1 MVSFDLLL
9 FVTILIVCLSCYYIH
24 HVFNYWK
31 RLGVKYVPPSFPFG
45 NFGKTFTKKT
55 SIGELLQE
63 FYRTVNE
70 PFFGLYS
77 MFNPTLVVCDPQLIR
92 SILVKDF
99 QHFADRGFY
108 MDEER
113 DPLTGNLFS
122 LGGEKWKQWRVK
134 LSPAFTSGKIKS
146 MFSSI
151 VDCGGPL
158 ESHIVKLAEKKS
170 TVEIRELLAGFTTN
184 NIASTAFGLKID
196 CIADPNT
203 PFRKYGK
210 KYFSLDIKNGF
221 RIMVQT
227 VCPKLLKL
235 LRMKAM
241 DQDVEDFFIDSVKQT
256 LSYRENN
263 NIVRADF
270 FQLLVQL
277 RNTGFINRDDAHSW
291 ETKIAKNESEKALT
305 LNEVAAQAFIFFVA
319 GFETSSS
326 TMAYCLHELAQNQDL
341 QRRAHEE
348 IDEVMN
354 KHDGEITYDSM
365 MDLKFLES
373 CIDGK
378 TDDKRHWI

>member
-1 MVSFDLLL
+1 MATFDFVL
-9 FVTILIVCLSCYYIH
+9 FVVILFLCLSCYVYH
-24 HVFNYWK
+24 TFTYWK
-31 RLGVKYVPPSFPFG
+31 RRGVKYVSPSFPFG

-63 FYRTVNE
+63 FYRSVNE

-92 SILVKDF
+92 SVLVKDF

-113 DPLTGNLFS
+113 DPLTANLFS

-134 LSPAFTSGKIKS
+134 LSPAFTSGKLKA
-146 MFSSI
+146 MFPSI
-151 VDCGGPL
+151 VECGDPL
-158 ESHIVKLAEKKS
+158 ENHIVKLAEQNS
-170 TVEIRELLAGFTTN
+170 SVEVRELLAGFTTN

-210 KYFSLDIKNGF
+210 KYFSLDVKNGF

-227 VCPKLLKL
+227 VCPRLLKV

-256 LSYRENN
+256 LLYRENSN
-263 NIVRADF
+263 VTRADF

-277 RNTGFINRDDAHSW
+277 RNTGFISKDDNHSW
-291 ETKIAKNESEKALT
+291 ETKIAKNEDDKALT
-305 LNEVAAQAFIFFVA
+305 LNEVAAQAFIFFIGKLEVA
-319 GFETSSS
+319 N
-326 TMAYCLHELAQNQDL
+326 H
-341 QRRAHEE
+341 
-348 IDEVMN
+348 
-354 KHDGEITYDSM
+354 
-365 MDLKFLES
+365 
-373 CIDGK
+373 
-378 TDDKRHWI
+378 